1 MFDGHILHVLF
12 SKHNV
17 HAAIPGVTTEDTLLL
32 SKLNKV
38 FIISSSITSSR
49 RNGYK
54 QYITVMMNKKHNR
67 ERHKAFILSIL
78 T

>member
-1 MFDGHILHVLF
+1 MDTSFMFYLVNIMYMQPYQELLQRILLR
-12 SKHNV
+12 
-17 HAAIPGVTTEDTLLL
+17 
-32 SKLNKV
+32 KLNKV

-54 QYITVMMNKKHNR
+54 QYITVMMNKKHNW